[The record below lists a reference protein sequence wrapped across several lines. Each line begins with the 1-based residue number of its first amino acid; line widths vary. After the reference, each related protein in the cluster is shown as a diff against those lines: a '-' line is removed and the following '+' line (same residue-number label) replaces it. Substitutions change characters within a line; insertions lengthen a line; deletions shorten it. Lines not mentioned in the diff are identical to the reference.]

1 MLFQYVPF
9 GSVVR
14 YKEKKKKKMIQAVW
28 GPTKIR
34 KGLHSQ
40 LAVENQLTQT
50 ADGP

>member
-1 MLFQYVPF
+1 MFHLAALYVIK
-9 GSVVR
+9 R
-14 YKEKKKKKMIQAVW
+14 KKKKMIQAVW